1 MPTADFQPAIKSPP
15 GETSEAVGSHQV
27 DWKAWQ
33 RFLLALFG
41 LSFALLLAL
50 EATILRESG
59 QFGLAAASA
68 LAALVLAGVV
78 AGGTVPY
85 LARRTALNRLLLGM
99 EYQPTRAG
107 LIYLLVLL
115 AISLAAVNTGNN
127 LLYIVLA
134 GLLAGLIISGIVSS
148 LVLKGIEIEL
158 TLPQHVFARRP
169 VPARL
174 TFHNSKRFAPSFA
187 VTLTNAPARRRR
199 PFSSPA
205 HEGREILA
213 HPVHWD
219 HVPRQSS
226 RLRQL
231 ELTFPRR
238 GRYAQNGLRLATR
251 FPFGLLVK
259 ARIAPLRQEVLVL
272 PAIEPTE
279 EFYEVLPLVSGEVES
294 LAKGRGH
301 DLYAIR
307 DYRESD
313 SARHVDWKATA
324 RTHQLKV
331 REFTREDERRVV
343 LVFDPRLPD
352 ASALHL
358 AHFEKAVE
366 LCACLAWH
374 FSEID
379 AEMQFV
385 TEGFGTRLER
395 ASEVLY
401 PALEALALI
410 EPHFDRE
417 RGLLER
423 LSAGPPGFRI
433 VLTSQ
438 PRGSIPTPLWSTSYV
453 IFFDSLRTADAH
465 YPES

>member
-1 MPTADFQPAIKSPP
+1 MKPEFDPAPTAAIL
-15 GETSEAVGSHQV
+15 GQT
-27 DWKAWQ
+27 DWKTWQ

-68 LAALVLAGVV
+68 FAALVLAAVV
-78 AGGTVPY
+78 AVGTVPY
-85 LARRTALNRLLLGM
+85 LARRTALRRLLLGI

-107 LIYLLVLL
+107 LVYLLVLL

-127 LLYIVLA
+127 LLYIILA
-134 GLLAGLIISGIVSS
+134 SLLAGLIVSGIVSS
-148 LVLKGIEIEL
+148 LVLRGVEIEL
-158 TLPQHVFARRP
+158 AFPQHIFARQT

-174 TFHNSKRFAPSFA
+174 TFRNTKRFAASFA
-187 VTLTNAPARRRR
+187 VTLSGVPAKLRR
-199 PFSSPA
+199 PEPAGQSPA
-205 HEGREILA
+205 ILIQ
-213 HPVHWD
+213 PVDWD

-226 RLRQL
+226 RVRNL
-231 ELTFPRR
+231 ELSFPRR

-259 ARIAPLRQEVLVL
+259 ARFAPLRREVVVL

-343 LVFDPRLPD
+343 LVFDARLPD
-352 ASALHL
+352 ASATRL
-358 AHFEKAVE
+358 ARFEKAVD

-374 FSEID
+374 FSEIG

-385 TEGFGTRLER
+385 TQGFTTRFER
-395 ASEVLY
+395 AGQVLY
-401 PALEALALI
+401 PALERLALV
-410 EPHFDRE
+410 EPRYDSDGE
-417 RGLLER
+417 ILGLV
-423 LSAGPPGFRI
+423 SAGAPGFQI
-433 VLTSQ
+433 ILTSQ
-438 PRGSIPTPLWSTSYV
+438 PRGSIPTALWSTAYV
-453 IFFDSLRTADAH
+453 IFFDSLPA
-465 YPES
+465 